1 MSQPPCALSGV
12 RVLDIAGAF
21 GNYCGKLFADLGA
34 ETILVEPPEGAAT
47 RHEAPFAE
55 GVPQPEASY
64 RFAYEN
70 TSKQSIVLDLTQEDG
85 RAALA
90 SLAAGADV
98 LIEGF
103 GAGGLERLGLSPA
116 ALRASNPK
124 LVVVRISPYGQ
135 TGPFA
140 NWKADDNTLMAM
152 GGMMSLAGYPDAA
165 PLASGGMLAINA
177 ANLQAAVGGMIAL
190 TAAELTGQGQDIDL
204 SIQETVVLGLE
215 NAVQFWDLEGVLRR
229 RYAGEQRQAGA
240 GLFRCADGHVFLLA
254 GGVAQ
259 TQFWFNTVKWIE
271 GAGRVD
277 ATPLRGQE
285 WVDIAYL
292 RTTEAKAIFST
303 IFEDFASSSTM
314 AALYEQAQAHRVPL
328 CPVNRPA
335 DLLQNRQLAHRG
347 FFVRQPEAMPN
358 RDLVLPGAPYRLSAT
373 PWRLR
378 ARAPRQGEH
387 TATILEGIGK

>member
-1 MSQPPCALSGV
+1 MSKPPSALSGLC
-12 RVLDIAGAF
+12 VLDLAGPF

-55 GVPQPEASY
+55 GVAHPEASL

-70 TSKQSIVLDLTQEDG
+70 TSKRSVVLDLSSGNG
-85 RAALA
+85 RSALMALA
-90 SLAAGADV
+90 AQADL

-103 GAGGLERLGLSPA
+103 GAGGLERLGLAPA
-116 ALRASNPK
+116 ELRATNPA

-140 NWKADDNTLMAM
+140 QWKADDNTLMAM

-177 ANLQAAVGGMIAL
+177 ANLQAAVGAMVAV
-190 TAAELTGQGQDIDL
+190 TAAELTGQGQDVDL

-215 NAVQFWDLEGVLRR
+215 NAVQFWDMEGTLRR
-229 RYAGEQRQAGA
+229 RYAGEQRQAGS
-240 GLFRCADGHVFLLA
+240 GLFRCADGRVYLMA

-259 TQFWFNTVKWIE
+259 SQFWHNTVNWLE
-271 GAGRVD
+271 ESGSVD
-277 ATPLRGQE
+277 VTPLKESR
-285 WVDIAYL
+285 WVDITYL
-292 RTTEAKAIFST
+292 RTAEAKAIFRT
-303 IFEDFASSSTM
+303 IFETFAASLTM
-314 AALYEQAQAHRVPL
+314 ATLYEQAQAHRVPL

-335 DLLQNRQLAHRG
+335 DLLQNRQLAHRD
-347 FFVRQPEAMPN
+347 FFVRQKEAVPG
-358 RDLVLPGAPYRLSAT
+358 RDLVLPGAPYRLGVT
-373 PWRLR
+373 PWRLG
-378 ARAPRQGEH
+378 ARPPRLGEH
-387 TATILEGIGK
+387 SAAILEGIGK